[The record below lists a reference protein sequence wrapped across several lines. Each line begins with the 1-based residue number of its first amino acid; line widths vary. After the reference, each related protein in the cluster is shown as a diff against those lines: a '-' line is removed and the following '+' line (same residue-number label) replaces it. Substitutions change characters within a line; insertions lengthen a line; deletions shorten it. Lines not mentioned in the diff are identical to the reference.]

1 MKTALQI
8 MPYLAALILTI
19 IAEDKPTNTVSVS
32 SVSLGSPEE
41 FQSNTIR
48 KVMSYLGKYGLDD
61 QRALKKVYLSN
72 RSITCNDG
80 SQAGFYLRKSHGSR
94 RWIMYLE
101 GGWYCYD
108 HKSCRT
114 RWMRMR
120 HLMTSTQW
128 PETRDV
134 GGMLSPNPDENPFFW
149 GTNHV
154 FVPYCTSDSWSGS
167 RATKSQNDM
176 FSFMGAE
183 IVVQIIRDL
192 VPLGLENAS
201 AFLLAGSSAGGTG
214 VMLNLNR
221 VHNLI
226 HHELGLRHVAI
237 RGVSDSGWF
246 LDRAPYFPNGL
257 SPVDAIQK
265 GMELWNSQMPHNCV
279 VRYPNEPWKCFFGYR
294 LYPTLTAPLFVFQ
307 WIFDEAQMKA
317 YNVAAP
323 VTRQQWDYIHKMG
336 DSLRKTF
343 ENVTAVFAPSCI
355 SHSVLTKRDWKMI
368 KIDEVSFAQALFC
381 WDQMPIGNYPNNG
394 HNNTHSQIETNQP
407 CGKSLKKLLR
417 SGIRKGNGTSIEDG
431 KSRVGS
437 STEMQKARLSAVAK
451 MQGRKPVSG
460 SVQERENKKR
470 RKRKHKSRR
479 RERKERERSKEERIK
494 KEKHQRRKNAGRR
507 KGGKQVNGNNH
518 TAIFNGIRPQRS
530 VIPSFKRK
538 CIKNC
543 HFRMIERCTW
553 PQCNHSCPKLHNPF
567 TGEEMDFIE
576 LLKSFGLDMK
586 SVANALGIDIHT
598 LNRLASLERRESP
611 ENGNFDWHFRRRTGE
626 NKSSGV

>member
-1 MKTALQI
+1 MRTVLQI
-8 MPYLAALILTI
+8 MLCLVALILTI
-19 IAEDKPTNTVSVS
+19 TAEDKFTNTVSIS
-32 SVSLGSPEE
+32 SSSPAEY
-41 FQSNTIR
+41 QSNTIQ
-48 KVMSYLGKYGLDD
+48 KLMSILGKYGLDD
-61 QRALKKVYLSN
+61 QRGLKRVYLSN

-108 HKSCRT
+108 QKSCRA
-114 RWMRMR
+114 RWMRVR

-134 GGMLSPNPDENPFFW
+134 GGILSPNPDENPFFW
-149 GTNHV
+149 GANHV
-154 FVPYCTSDSWSGS
+154 FVPYCTSDSWSGT
-167 RATKSQNDM
+167 RAFRAPDDM

-183 IVVQIIRDL
+183 IVVQVVRDL

-214 VMLNLNR
+214 VMLNLDR
-221 VHNLI
+221 VQNLV
-226 HHELGLRHVAI
+226 HHELGLRHIAI

-246 LDRAPYFPNGL
+246 LDKVPYPPKGL
-257 SPVDAIQK
+257 SPVDAIQN
-265 GMELWNSQMPHNCV
+265 GMELWKSRMPRNCV
-279 VRYPNEPWKCFFGYR
+279 LKYPKEPWRCFFGYR
-294 LYPTLTAPLFVFQ
+294 LYPTLSAPLFVFQ
-307 WIFDEAQMKA
+307 WIFDEAQMRA

-323 VTRQQWDYIHKMG
+323 LTRQEWDYIHKMG
-336 DSLRKTF
+336 DSLRHTL

-381 WDQMPIGNYPNNG
+381 WDHMPIGNHRKNNMY
-394 HNNTHSQIETNQP
+394 NNTHSQIETNQP

-417 SGIRKGNGTSIEDG
+417 SGIRKGNGTSIEGG
-431 KSRVGS
+431 KSKVGS
-437 STEMQKARLSAVAK
+437 STETQKARLSVVGKTLKRRPA
-451 MQGRKPVSG
+451 SG
-460 SVQERENKKR
+460 SIQEQENKKR
-470 RKRKHKSRR
+470 RRRKHKGRR
-479 RERKERERSKEERIK
+479 DRKERKRAKEERLKK
-494 KEKHQRRKNAGRR
+494 KEKHERRKGTGRR
-507 KGGKQVNGNNH
+507 KQINGNNH
-518 TAIFNGIRPQRS
+518 TVIFNGTRPQRS
-530 VIPSFKRK
+530 VIPSNKRK
-538 CIKNC
+538 CVEDC

-567 TGEEMDFIE
+567 TGEEMDLIE

-598 LNRLASLERRESP
+598 LISMDQEKLVNLLTQRA
-611 ENGNFDWHFRRRTGE
+611 N
-626 NKSSGV
+626 

>member
-1 MKTALQI
+1 MRTAALLFSIRGCIKMKTALQI

-19 IAEDKPTNTVSVS
+19 IAEDKPTNTVSVT

-41 FQSNTIR
+41 YQSNTIR

-61 QRALKKVYLSN
+61 QRALKRVYLSN

-108 HKSCRT
+108 QKSCRT

-128 PETRDV
+128 PETRD
-134 GGMLSPNPDENPFFW
+134 
-149 GTNHV
+149 
-154 FVPYCTSDSWSGS
+154 
-167 RATKSQNDM
+167 
-176 FSFMGAE
+176 
-183 IVVQIIRDL
+183 
-192 VPLGLENAS
+192 
-201 AFLLAGSSAGGTG
+201 
-214 VMLNLNR
+214 
-221 VHNLI
+221 
-226 HHELGLRHVAI
+226 GLRHVAI

-246 LDRAPYFPNGL
+246 LDRAPYSPNGL

-265 GMELWNSQMPHNCV
+265 GMELWNSWMPRNCV

-294 LYPTLTAPLFVFQ
+294 LYPTLSAPLFVFQ

-336 DSLRKTF
+336 DSLRQTF

-381 WDQMPIGNYPNNG
+381 WDQMPIGNYRSNER
-394 HNNTHSQIETNQP
+394 NNTHSQIETNQP

-417 SGIRKGNGTSIEDG
+417 SGIRKGNGTAIEDG

-437 STEMQKARLSAVAK
+437 STEMQKARLSAVGK
-451 MQGRKPVSG
+451 MQERKPISG
-460 SVQERENKKR
+460 SIQEQENKKR

-479 RERKERERSKEERIK
+479 RDRKERERSKEERMK

-538 CIKNC
+538 CVKNC

-598 LNRLASLERRESP
+598 LNRLASPKRRESP
-611 ENGNFDWHFRRRTGE
+611 ESGNFDWHFR
-626 NKSSGV
+626 